1 MRPSEVAGWR
11 THAAVA
17 GLAAIVAGGLAAGGL
32 SLARGQGDDGARSA
46 ACSDTAGDLREV
58 ATGTAPAE
66 ALPGTDVREVSLRA
80 DAAQLTVR
88 FVAAD
93 PIPRDAGELE
103 DELGT
108 PIQWVVWLMDGAE
121 PAYHL
126 RAILRADGWELLRDD
141 LRQAPVASAEAPR
154 IEGRELAWSVS
165 LADLPNL
172 PAEFGWVALTAHGDP
187 TVQDVCPE
195 AAADSLDIDVQL
207 RFPDPD

>member
-1 MRPSEVAGWR
+1 MRPSEVAGCR

-17 GLAAIVAGGLAAGGL
+17 AVAAIVAGGLAAGGL
-32 SLARGQGDDGARSA
+32 SLARGQGDEGVRSA
-46 ACSDTAGDLREV
+46 ACSDPAGDPRAV
-58 ATGTAPAE
+58 GTGTAPAE

-80 DAAQLTVR
+80 DAERLTVR
-88 FVAAD
+88 FVASE
-93 PIPRDAGELE
+93 PIPRDAGGLE
-103 DELGT
+103 ADLAA
-108 PIQWVVWLMDGAE
+108 PIQWIVWLMDGAE

-154 IEGRELAWSVS
+154 IDGRELAWSVA
-165 LADLPNL
+165 LEDLPSL
-172 PAEFGWVALTAHGDP
+172 PEAFGWVALTAHGDP

-195 AAADSLDIDVQL
+195 VAVGSLDPDVQL